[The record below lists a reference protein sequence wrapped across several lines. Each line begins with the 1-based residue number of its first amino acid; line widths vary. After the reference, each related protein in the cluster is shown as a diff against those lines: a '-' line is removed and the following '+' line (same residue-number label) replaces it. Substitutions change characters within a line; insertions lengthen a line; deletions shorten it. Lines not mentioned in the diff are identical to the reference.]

1 MIIEDDKDIND
12 MLRQLLTF
20 NNYKVL
26 SAFSGTEGV
35 LLHDNTISLILLDLM
50 LPGKTGEEV
59 IKELKIKNNVPII
72 VISAIHD
79 IDKKINLFDL
89 GADDYITKPFEAREL
104 LARIRVQ
111 LKHKLNSNKNMILK
125 YKDIEMDI
133 TNYLVIC
140 NNKRVDFTKCEFLL
154 LQSLMEH
161 PNQVLTKS
169 SLFDL
174 VWGIDSLADD
184 NTLNVHIS
192 KIRSKLKK
200 CNPDNNYIET
210 IWSIGYRLENKN

>member
-1 MIIEDDKDIND
+1 MIIEDDKDISD